1 MRGIVTLLHEGGEL
15 RVEASDGLE
24 KPGAP
29 VKYHV
34 GEGVTGKVVET
45 GRPVVVPRA
54 SSEPLLLN
62 RASKRPEMP
71 QQELSFVC
79 VPITLNRKAI
89 GALSVDLK
97 FKPDR
102 DYDRT
107 GKFLGVVASMLA
119 QAIKIQRLIEED
131 RRRLEDENT
140 HLRQELRERYDFSN
154 IIGTSGPVRQMY
166 EQVAQVA
173 GTNTT
178 VLIRGESGTGKELI
192 AHAIHYNSLRA
203 KKPFVKVSCAA
214 LPDTLIES
222 ELFGH
227 EKGAFTGAEA
237 RKKGRFELAEGG
249 TLFLDEIGDINLG
262 TQIKLLRVLQ
272 EREFERLGGT
282 ETIKANVRMLAATNK
297 DLEKAISDGTFRE
310 DLYYRLNVFMI
321 FVPPLRDRKADLL
334 LLADHFLEKLSREHH
349 KIIKRISTPAIDML
363 MSYHWPGNVREL
375 ENVLER
381 AVLVCDGQ
389 VIHAHHL
396 PPSLQTA
403 ESSGTVTRVSLREA
417 VAAYEK
423 DMIQDTLED
432 DQREPRQGGAAARH
446 DRTRAQLQS
455 PAARHRL
462 PPLQGLMAA
471 AAMLDAAREE
481 LRVAAARGIGGRAT
495 LGRYTER
502 VDVLL
507 RQLFDTVAPAAQPVS
522 VIALGGYGRRE
533 LCLHSDID
541 LLLLFEKP
549 LGTADEAFVGRF
561 LNPLWDLGVVVG
573 HQVRDLEELSRLE
586 ADNPEFLLALLDA
599 RPLAGDRWLFNRFM
613 AAFHQPDVHAQI
625 LAMLLTLI
633 EDRHQKFNG
642 TLYQLEPDIKDAPG
656 ALRDVTAARTIAA
669 LTDPTLVGRSPVDPL
684 RLDEA
689 TDYLLRIRLLLHL
702 ETKRNSNVLTHEL
715 QEKTADP
722 WATRGP
728 SPASASSG

>member
-1 MRGIVTLLHEGGEL
+1 MSTLLKTRKSAPGESQAPEIRRLSSLLEVSQALSGTLNLKSAMHHVLEILARHHGAVRGIVTLLHDGGEL

-45 GRPVVVPRA
+45 GRPVVVPRV
-54 SSEPLLLN
+54 STEPLLLN
-62 RASKRPEMP
+62 RASKRPELP

-227 EKGAFTGAEA
+227 ERGAFTGAEA

-249 TLFLDEIGDINLG
+249 TLFLDEIGDINLS

-282 ETIKANVRMLAATNK
+282 ETIKSNVRMLAATNK
-297 DLEKAISDGTFRE
+297 DLEKAITDGTFRE

-334 LLADHFLEKLSREHH
+334 LLADHFLEKLSHEHH
-349 KIIKRISTPAIDML
+349 KVIKRISTPAIDML

-389 VIHAHHL
+389 VVHAHHL

-403 ESSGTVTRVSLREA
+403 ESSGTVTRVSLRDA
-417 VAAYEK
+417 VEAYEK
-423 DMIQDTLED
+423 DMIQDTLKTT
-432 DQREPRQGGAAARH
+432 RGNRAKAAR
-446 DRTRAQLQS
+446 L
-455 PAARHRL
+455 
-462 PPLQGLMAA
+462 
-471 AAMLDAAREE
+471 LD
-481 LRVAAARGIGGRAT
+481 T
-495 LGRYTER
+495 TER
-502 VDVLL
+502 VLNYKV
-507 RQLFDTVAPAAQPVS
+507 RQLAID
-522 VIALGGYGRRE
+522 YRR
-533 LCLHSDID
+533 
-541 LLLLFEKP
+541 FK
-549 LGTADEAFVGRF
+549 V
-561 LNPLWDLGVVVG
+561 
-573 HQVRDLEELSRLE
+573 
-586 ADNPEFLLALLDA
+586 
-599 RPLAGDRWLFNRFM
+599 
-613 AAFHQPDVHAQI
+613 
-625 LAMLLTLI
+625 
-633 EDRHQKFNG
+633 
-642 TLYQLEPDIKDAPG
+642 
-656 ALRDVTAARTIAA
+656 
-669 LTDPTLVGRSPVDPL
+669 
-684 RLDEA
+684 
-689 TDYLLRIRLLLHL
+689 
-702 ETKRNSNVLTHEL
+702 
-715 QEKTADP
+715 
-722 WATRGP
+722 
-728 SPASASSG
+728 